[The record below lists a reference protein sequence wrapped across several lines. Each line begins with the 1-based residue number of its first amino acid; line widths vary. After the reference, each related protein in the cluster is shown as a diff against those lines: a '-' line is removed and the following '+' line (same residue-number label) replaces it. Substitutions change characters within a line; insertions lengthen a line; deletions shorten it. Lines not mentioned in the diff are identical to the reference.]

1 MRRFKDGTG
10 PCCYS
15 NGMDTESPW
24 DWTDRRTDWRWD
36 SEGLHTLAICM
47 GETFD
52 QTPDRQTHLRLAH
65 THRVWWGQ
73 STIVGRLGASDA
85 RPATSTPGCRTPQAT
100 AGNRQHVCPSR
111 QHGSFALLSES
122 QGPAKQQPSVSWL
135 PGPRA
140 ELPGVCLCVLCVLQ
154 GCETF
159 GCVRGGRC
167 AWACLML

>member
-1 MRRFKDGTG
+1 MGRGPAAAVMVRIQSHLGTG
-10 PCCYS
+10 L
-15 NGMDTESPW
+15 
-24 DWTDRRTDWRWD
+24 TDGQTGAGTRKGYTHWRFAW
-36 SEGLHTLAICM
+36 ERHLTRH
-47 GETFD
+47 
-52 QTPDRQTHLRLAH
+52 QTDRQTHLRLAH

-140 ELPGVCLCVLCVLQ
+140 ELPGYVCVCYVC
-154 GCETF
+154 CRA
-159 GCVRGGRC
+159 VRRLDVSGAGD
-167 AWACLML
+167 APGLA